1 MKIQQLD
8 DDVYIADQI
17 NITDMNG
24 LRELGIQSVINN
36 RPDNEESAEKN
47 TEQNSEKNSQ
57 PLSEELSTYAA
68 AINIDYYYLPVIS
81 GNYPVNTIREFT
93 ELLNKAKRPVLV
105 FCRTGNRSVKLWAL
119 SQTPKFGHSYVFTK
133 AKGIGFD
140 IS

>member
-1 MKIQQLD
+1 MKIQQLI

-17 NITDMNG
+17 NISDMQNLG
-24 LRELGIQSVINN
+24 ELGIQSIINN
-36 RPDNEESAEKN
+36 RPDNEESAQEN
-47 TEQNSEKNSQ
+47 TEKNSQ
-57 PLSEELSTYAA
+57 PLSADIATSAA

-93 ELLNKAKRPVLV
+93 ELLNKAKSPVLV
-105 FCRTGNRSVKLWAL
+105 FCRTGNRSVNLWAL
-119 SQTPKFGHSYVFTK
+119 SQTPKFGHQYVLTK

>member
-17 NITDMNG
+17 NITDMNS
-24 LRELGIQSVINN
+24 LRELGIQSIINN

-47 TEQNSEKNSQ
+47 NQ
-57 PLSEELSTYAA
+57 PLSEELSQYAA
-68 AINIDYYYLPVIS
+68 TINIDYYYLPVIS
-81 GNYPVNTIREFT
+81 GNYPANTIKEFT
-93 ELLNKAKRPVLV
+93 ELLNKARSPVLV
-105 FCRTGNRSVKLWAL
+105 FCRTGNRSINLWAL
-119 SQTPKFGHSYVFTK
+119 SQTPKFGRQYVLTK